1 MSGELSRPSY
11 CTGYHSRPLYCSN
24 TGSIALRLAEVQ
36 PPKTVATLSTVMS
49 CFAFSAKVG
58 QPEAPSWV
66 TTWSCLP
73 RTPPAALTSSIA
85 RGSGFL
91 TATSLLAVVPLRGF
105 VPPTVMLDP
114 DTPGFAFEPDPDGPV

>member
-58 QPEAPSWV
+58 QSEAPSSLREV
-66 TTWSCLP
+66 SVRLP
-73 RTPPAALTSSIA
+73 FGLRRNARIQA
-85 RGSGFL
+85 RGPQAPGGGHGADVNGGMFR
-91 TATSLLAVVPLRGF
+91 PRFGF
-105 VPPTVMLDP
+105 VT
-114 DTPGFAFEPDPDGPV
+114 GR